1 MEFIILNDNKQPIH
15 KFKDPSQTKTVQE
28 VKDFDNYAVVVPKGY
43 IVLDFD
49 TTDDAEIM
57 FNIVKELKLKSRVYK
72 TKRGYHFWFKSSIQ
86 FKNFVKA
93 RLACGL
99 YSDCRSGVNGDKRS
113 YVVLKKNGTKRP
125 VVNKVSLKDLDEVPV
140 FLRPVSTPADKFNF
154 KEMSNGDGRNQQLFS
169 YIVYLQ
175 GQGFKK
181 DEIKDTIQVINDF
194 VFDDPLGEHE
204 LSQILRDESF
214 KPEKEVKK
222 MTSKKISGFKHNVFG
237 NELIK
242 QYHILTVNNQLY
254 VYDDGFY
261 QQDDRIIE
269 RKMIEMFPG
278 IKQTQR
284 NEVLAYIRIETHKNP
299 ADIKLNPYIINLK
312 NTRLDVRTGEKLDF
326 DYKQTEFDRIPVI
339 YDPEAY
345 NSDVDHMLDK
355 VFVND
360 QEIRNL
366 FEEMLGYCFIKNT
379 RYRKGFMFVGGGHNG
394 KSTILDMI
402 KNFLGKRNYS
412 SIGLDELADRF
423 KIAELEHKLANIGD
437 DINNISLKKTGT
449 IKKLFTGNSITVERK
464 GERPFELEPYAKMIF
479 SANEIPRSY
488 DKTEGFYSRLM
499 FIPFDAEFS
508 AEDEDYDPN
517 IEDKITTDNAMSYL
531 LNIALKGI
539 QRLMTKGEFTQPQR
553 VLEVMNQ
560 YRTDNST
567 TLSWVADQEITLEQ
581 VLETPSSDLYSDF
594 ADWCKQSGI
603 KANNV
608 TGKKIFNRELIDK
621 FDLERRQKQ
630 HSDGKRYFVVAL

>member
-1 MEFIILNDNKQPIH
+1 LEFIILNDNKQPIH